1 MNQSTHTRA
10 SDLHYLFSPEAVRQ
24 SSIKMYEYAVAGN
37 TNFIVDE
44 SLLSETAKLVIEL
57 IESKYPD
64 LDIPYHSRWR
74 HFDIPKVGLLNDLKA
89 LLLDLDQEE
98 KAKAGVDLI
107 VVSVLL
113 DAGAGEK
120 WRYAVPNSDVTI
132 GRSEGLGL
140 ASLNMFLE
148 GGFSDSNANPLI
160 ANAAALSKITVNE
173 LAAFF
178 QVSSDNPLVGLE
190 GRVELL
196 KSLGAAMKANP
207 EMFPTQ
213 RPGDLVTYLQKQ
225 HGNTLDAKDVLAAV
239 ILGFGNIWPGR
250 TTYQGTNLG
259 DVWHYAPFGEGV
271 DGLVCLHKLSQWLTY
286 SVIETLQTNG
296 FTVNNLDGLTGLAE
310 YRNGGLF
317 VDTGVLTLREINK
330 AKSLHKPDSNLI
342 IEWRALTVYLLDR
355 LAEIIRHKFGKSPEE
370 MPLVK
375 ILEGGTWLAGR
386 RIAAQLREG
395 STAPILLD
403 SDGTVF

>member
-1 MNQSTHTRA
+1 MNQSIHSRA
-10 SDLHYLFSPEAVRQ
+10 SELHYLFSPEAVRQ

-44 SLLSETAKLVIEL
+44 SLLTETARLVIEL

-74 HFDIPKVGLLNDLKA
+74 HFDIPKVRLLTDLKA

-120 WRYAVPNSDVTI
+120 WRYAVPNSEVTI

-140 ASLNMFLE
+140 ASLNMFLK

-160 ANAAALSKITVNE
+160 ANAAALSKITVDE

-225 HGNTLDAKDVLAAV
+225 HGKTLDAKDVLAAV

-250 TTYQGTNLG
+250 TSYQGTNLG

-317 VDTGVLTLREINK
+317 VDTGVLTLREINQ

-355 LAEIIRHKFGKSPEE
+355 LAEIIRHEFGKNPEE

>member
-1 MNQSTHTRA
+1 MNQSIHTPA
-10 SDLHYLFSPEAVRQ
+10 SELHYLFSPEAVRQ
-24 SSIKMYEYAVAGN
+24 SGKKMYDYAVAGN

-44 SLLSETAKLVIEL
+44 SLLSEAARIVIDL

-74 HFDIPKVGLLNDLKA
+74 HFDIPKVGLLADLKA
-89 LLLDLDQEE
+89 LLFDLDQEA

-120 WRYAVPNSDVTI
+120 WRYAVPNSEVTI

-140 ASLNMFLE
+140 ASLNMFLK
-148 GGFSDSNANPLI
+148 GGFSDSNASPLI
-160 ANAAALSKITVNE
+160 ANAAALSKITADD

-178 QVSSDNPLVGLE
+178 QVSDDNPLVGLQ

-207 EMFPTQ
+207 EMFPSQ
-213 RPGDLVTYLQKQ
+213 RPGDLVTYLQKR
-225 HGNTLDAKDVLAAV
+225 HGKILDAKDVLAAV
-239 ILGFGNIWPGR
+239 ILGFGDIWPGR
-250 TTYQGTNLG
+250 TSYQGKNLG
-259 DVWHYAPFGEGV
+259 DVWHYAPFGEGI
-271 DGLVCLHKLSQWLTY
+271 DGLICLHKLSQWLTY

-296 FTVNNLDGLTGLAE
+296 FAVNNLDGLTGLAE

-317 VDTGVLTLREINK
+317 VDTGVLTLREISK
-330 AKSLHKPDSNLI
+330 AKSLHKPESHLI

-355 LAEIIRHKFGKSPEE
+355 LAEIIRQEFGKTSEE

-386 RIAAQLREG
+386 RIAAQLRDG

>member
-1 MNQSTHTRA
+1 MNQSIDTIE
-10 SDLHYLFSPEAVRQ
+10 SELHYLFSPEAVRK
-24 SSIKMYEYAVAGN
+24 SSIKMYDYAAAGN
-37 TNFIVDE
+37 TNFIIDE
-44 SLLSETAKLVIEL
+44 SRLSETARIVIEL

-74 HFDIPKVGLLNDLKA
+74 HFDIPKVGLLAELKA
-89 LLLDLDQEE
+89 LFLNLDQEA

-113 DAGAGEK
+113 DAGAGER
-120 WRYAVPNSDVTI
+120 WRYAVPNSEVTI

-140 ASLNMFLE
+140 ASLNMFLK
-148 GGFSDSNANPLI
+148 GGFSDSNASPLI
-160 ANAAALSKITVNE
+160 ANAAALSKITADE

-178 QVSSDNPLVGLE
+178 QVSDDNPLVGLQ

-207 EMFPTQ
+207 GMFPSQ
-213 RPGDLVTYLQKQ
+213 RPGDLVTYLQKR
-225 HGNTLDAKDVLAAV
+225 HGQILDAKDVLAAV
-239 ILGFGNIWPGR
+239 ILGFGDIWPGR
-250 TTYQGTNLG
+250 TSYQGKNLG
-259 DVWHYAPFGEGV
+259 DVWHYAPFGEGI

-296 FTVNNLDGLTGLAE
+296 FAVNNLDGLTGLAE

-317 VDTGVLTLREINK
+317 VDTGVLTLKEINK
-330 AKSLHKPDSNLI
+330 AESLHKPDSNLI

-355 LAEIIRHKFGKSPEE
+355 LAEIIRHEFGKTSEE